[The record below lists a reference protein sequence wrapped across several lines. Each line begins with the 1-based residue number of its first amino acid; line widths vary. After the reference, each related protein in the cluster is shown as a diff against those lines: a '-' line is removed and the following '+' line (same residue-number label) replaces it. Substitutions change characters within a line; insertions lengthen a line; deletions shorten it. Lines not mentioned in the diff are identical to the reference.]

1 MTELV
6 IDDDFLELYGDYI
19 YIPENTVFWRGYHKN
34 YDAVSDRSAYYGS
47 IYVARGYSKPDTH
60 ILGTFTNTK
69 TLKLI
74 DVRFMRVL
82 LRSLFQDVISVN
94 NIENNKYIKT
104 LDPKK
109 NKLNQEFLAS
119 LSVTLSFGLCSLKK
133 QIELFRKYIHNNPG
147 QIDELAK
154 IYREDSLIE
163 QEGVRIAET
172 DIDFYTMSF
181 LKTLFEDFVD
191 GFVSPR
197 LKTPY
202 HTEKKGT
209 MSPEMII
216 FNPKKSGIKLFT
228 ITNELP
234 KININQLIGSHK
246 PIITNIDYK
255 KYKSK
260 FFMTAGGYKEHPLD
274 VFEIELNKGNKKAL
288 KLYNDAMNVGKE
300 WHSKYFKYYLLEP
313 PAPTLKVTIFENQSY
328 TPNKK

>member
-19 YIPENTVFWRGYHKN
+19 YIPENTVFWRGYHKD
-34 YDAVSDRSAYYGS
+34 YDAISTRPAYYGS
-47 IYVARGYSKPDTH
+47 MYVARGYSEPDTH

-74 DVRFMRVL
+74 DIRFMRVL
-82 LRSLFQDVISVN
+82 LRNLFQDIVSVN

-104 LDPKK
+104 VDPKK
-109 NKLNQEFLAS
+109 NQLNKEFLAS
-119 LSVTLSFGLCSLKK
+119 LSTTLSFGLCSLKK
-133 QIELFRKYIHNNPG
+133 QIELFREYIHNNPG
-147 QIDELAK
+147 QIDELDK
-154 IYREDSLIE
+154 IYRKDSLIE

-172 DIDFYTMSF
+172 HIDSYTMSF
-181 LKTLFEDFVD
+181 LQSLFEDFVD

-202 HTEKKGT
+202 HTEKGGT

-216 FNPKKSGIKLFT
+216 FNPIKSGIKLVR
-228 ITNELP
+228 ILKELP
-234 KININQLIGSHK
+234 KININQLILNKK

-288 KLYNDAMNVGKE
+288 KLYNDATNVGKE
-300 WHSKYFKYYLLEP
+300 WRSKYFKYYLLEP
-313 PAPTLKVTIFENQSY
+313 PAPTLKGTIFENQSY
-328 TPNKK
+328 IPTKK